1 MDSREMS
8 RLIEGAVQEAQN
20 LGIETLTPGE
30 LARMNLEWGEKN
42 GRMETS

>member
-1 MDSREMS
+1 MNTNFNGVSR
-8 RLIEGAVQEAQN
+8 QN